1 MTPEEEFKAQR
12 EKALEEQGADK
23 ELLALSR
30 KWMLDTAR
38 HGYTYNFRWM
48 GRPIIQFPQDIVALQ
63 EVVWAVRP
71 KVVVETGVAHGGS
84 NVFFASMLE
93 LLGDP
98 AGRVVAVDID
108 IREHNRKAIEA
119 HPMAKRIHLIQGSS
133 IDDDTVSKVV
143 AKVGKDG
150 PVLVV
155 LDSNHTEDHVL
166 AELRAYAKLV
176 TVGSYVVVMDTSVEH
191 APKELFP
198 NRPWGPGNSPLSAV
212 RKFLAENDQFVVDET
227 YDQKLL
233 ISVAPEGFLK
243 RVKA

>member
-12 EKALEEQGADK
+12 EKALAEQGADK

-63 EVVWAVRP
+63 EVVWAVQP
-71 KVVVETGVAHGGS
+71 KVIVETGVAHGGS
-84 NVFFASMLE
+84 AVFFASMLE
-93 LLGDP
+93 LIGDP
-98 AGRVVAVDID
+98 RARVIAVDID
-108 IREHNRKAIEA
+108 IREHNRQAIEA
-119 HPMAKRIHLIQGSS
+119 HPMAKRIRLIQGSS
-133 IDDDTVSKVV
+133 VSDET
-143 AKVGKDG
+143 VGKVIAQVGQDG

-155 LDSNHTEDHVL
+155 LDSNHTEEHVL
-166 AELRAYAKLV
+166 DELRRYAKLV
-176 TVGSYVVVMDTSVEH
+176 SVGSYIVVMDTSVEH

-212 RKFLAENDQFVVDET
+212 RKFLTETDAFVVDEG
-227 YDQKLL
+227 YDHKLL

-243 RVKA
+243 RVK